1 MDGGQLSSAVFARSF
16 GLCGIALEKKKR
28 ENDDAW
34 RITLDLTL
42 VGNSFRE
49 NC

>member
-16 GLCGIALEKKKR
+16 GLCGIALEKKR